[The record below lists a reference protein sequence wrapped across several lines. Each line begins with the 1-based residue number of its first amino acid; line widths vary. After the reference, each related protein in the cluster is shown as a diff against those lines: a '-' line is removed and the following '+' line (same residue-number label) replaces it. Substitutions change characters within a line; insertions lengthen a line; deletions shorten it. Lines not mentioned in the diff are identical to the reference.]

1 MAISY
6 VETTKNQEQ
15 IKKLDSYLAAKI
27 LADPNDSTN
36 IPIIS
41 EFVGIVIGRFGHLQK
56 YLETPKAITEV
67 MRQ

>member
-6 VETTKNQEQ
+6 IEATKNQEQ

-27 LADPNDSTN
+27 VENPSNLTN

-41 EFVGIVIGRFGHLQK
+41 EFAGIVIGRFGHLQR

-67 MRQ
+67 MR